1 VFSASLLLRQ
11 AVAVHSFK
19 RRELEEVILDLLR
32 RRLMQ
37 PEAVAQFIKEY
48 ANEANAGRASQD
60 AERQRIDNQRGQ
72 IARRLDGL
80 YDAIADGLRTPGL
93 KEKLENMEA
102 QAAELDARLS
112 AAAPSRVRLHPNLGE
127 VYRRKVAALA
137 ETLND
142 TAIRTSALENIRSL
156 ISSVT
161 IREVDGRTT
170 IELEGAITAMIAVA
184 QPETGKDL
192 EGSSVKVVAGA

>member
-1 VFSASLLLRQ
+1 
-11 AVAVHSFK
+11 
-19 RRELEEVILDLLR
+19 
-32 RRLMQ
+32 M
-37 PEAVAQFIKEY
+37 
-48 ANEANAGRASQD
+48 
-60 AERQRIDNQRGQ
+60 
-72 IARRLDGL
+72 
-80 YDAIADGLRTPGL
+80 
-93 KEKLENMEA
+93 
-102 QAAELDARLS
+102 
-112 AAAPSRVRLHPNLGE
+112 
-127 VYRRKVAALA
+127 A

>member
-1 VFSASLLLRQ
+1 MGLPKIRNDSALTT
-11 AVAVHSFK
+11 
-19 RRELEEVILDLLR
+19 
-32 RRLMQ
+32 
-37 PEAVAQFIKEY
+37 
-48 ANEANAGRASQD
+48 NADKSRAGSMGFMMLSPMDFAHRASK
-60 AERQRIDNQRGQ
+60 RSWRIWKRK
-72 IARRLDGL
+72 
-80 YDAIADGLRTPGL
+80 LRNWTRDCRPL
-93 KEKLENMEA
+93 P
-102 QAAELDARLS
+102 
-112 AAAPSRVRLHPNLGE
+112 PSRVRLHPNLGE

-170 IELEGAITAMIAVA
+170 IELEGAITALIALA
-184 QPETGKDL
+184 QPKTGKDL

>member
-1 VFSASLLLRQ
+1 MKNSARAKVFSASLLLRQ

-48 ANEANAGRASQD
+48 ANEANAGGASQD
-60 AERQRIDNQRGQ
+60 SERQRIDNQRGQ

-112 AAAPSRVRLHPNLGE
+112 AAAPLSRPP
-127 VYRRKVAALA
+127 
-137 ETLND
+137 
-142 TAIRTSALENIRSL
+142 
-156 ISSVT
+156 SS
-161 IREVDGRTT
+161 
-170 IELEGAITAMIAVA
+170 
-184 QPETGKDL
+184 
-192 EGSSVKVVAGA
+192 